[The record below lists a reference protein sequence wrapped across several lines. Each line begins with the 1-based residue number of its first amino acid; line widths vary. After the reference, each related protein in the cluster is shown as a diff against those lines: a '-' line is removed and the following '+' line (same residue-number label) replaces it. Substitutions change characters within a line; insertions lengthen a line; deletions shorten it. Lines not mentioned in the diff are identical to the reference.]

1 MNACAFVGRV
11 GGLALAL
18 GIGGAVFAAQASAE
32 ESPSD
37 TARGPAS
44 VSKAD
49 AAAGPARSSRVGASA
64 RPAAATVAR
73 PAAANLAR
81 PAAPTLAAPAAP
93 ASQGEAR
100 ARRDAARASKTLV
113 APAVTRSEAPAPS
126 ARAATTSPGGVFGDS
141 ITVTS
146 TSLDWN
152 EGIIDGE
159 VDATSARQLPLTYKV
174 LTQPDQGGKV
184 NLISSAGAGK
194 AFSYLPYMTTLNL
207 PGQTEEFRILITEST
222 PFDRFVKGLPVV
234 GLFADPVLDALRR
247 TPVIGDLLSPI
258 IGDAVVVSFD
268 ADPAGL
274 AAGRPVAFTYKMPSF
289 DGTLI
294 SLNYY
299 PSLNVATGQA
309 ASAPTVLN
317 GPDLGFPG
325 NTATTQVWAPS
336 LVEIVPGIP
345 TLREGASPFVG
356 GYTASTG
363 FNVITWDPRGEWASG
378 GVMQLDSPFYEARDV
393 TSIISWAGSA
403 DNIAASQVAAD
414 DGDPLIGMVGGS
426 YGGGIQFTT
435 AAIDPRIDAIVPSI
449 AWNTLNESLYP
460 DSTFKTVIGTELLLA
475 LVATGARFNG
485 EIPPAIVTG
494 DLFSWLSQSA
504 QAVLSSAGPG
514 ILSANI
520 TAPTLFQQGTVDI
533 LFELDAANVN
543 AQYILGRNPQLP
555 VKTTWFC
562 GGHGVCLLPQNLQQ
576 EQGYQNLN
584 DTLRWLDAY
593 AAGNAGAADQIPV
606 FQWWDQTGEYHD
618 SALAPFDPAFNNPDP
633 LTYQGAGGGLVLV
646 PLLGGSGPSDAS
658 VPPADPTVFSTA
670 FALAS
675 GSRARNALNV
685 DVLVPV
691 GTRIAGTP
699 TLSFNYAGL
708 GTSRAVYAQL
718 VDNATGQVVGNIVT
732 PVPVILDGRERTVEI
747 PLADIAYTVYGAS
760 DSLTLQIT
768 SSALPYANLTAWGWI
783 SVSDINLDLPT
794 VAATR

>member
-1 MNACAFVGRV
+1 MVSFRLLSRFMKACTFVGRV

-18 GIGGAVFAAQASAE
+18 GIGGAVFAAHAAAE
-32 ESPSD
+32 ESASD
-37 TARGPAS
+37 TARGPAAT
-44 VSKAD
+44 SKAG
-49 AAAGPARSSRVGASA
+49 AAGGITRGPRADTSV
-64 RPAAATVAR
+64 RPAAAAPAG
-73 PAAANLAR
+73 PAAAVPAR
-81 PAAPTLAAPAAP
+81 RAEAP
-93 ASQGEAR
+93 ASRVAR
-100 ARRDAARASKTLV
+100 MPSPAARAATPV
-113 APAVTRSEAPAPS
+113 PS
-126 ARAATTSPGGVFGDS
+126 ARAAGTGSVFGDS
-141 ITVTS
+141 ITVTG
-146 TSLDWN
+146 TSLAWN

-174 LTQPDQGGKV
+174 LEKPDQGGKV
-184 NLISSAGAGK
+184 NLISTPGEGR
-194 AFSYLPYMTTLNL
+194 AFSYLPYMTTLTG
-207 PGQTEEFRILITEST
+207 PGQTEQFSILITETT
-222 PFDRFVKGLPVV
+222 PFDAFVKGIPLV
-234 GLFADPVLDALRR
+234 GLAADPVLEALRR
-247 TPVIGDLLSPI
+247 IPVISDLLAPI
-258 IGDAVVVSFD
+258 IGDAVVVTFD
-268 ADPAGL
+268 ADPYAL

-299 PSLNVATGQA
+299 PALNVSTGQA

-325 NTATTQVWAPS
+325 NTATTLVWAPS

-393 TSIISWAGSA
+393 SSIISWAGSA
-403 DNIAASQVAAD
+403 DNVAASQVAAV
-414 DGDPLIGMVGGS
+414 DGDPLVGMVGGS
-426 YGGGIQFTT
+426 YGGGIQFTS

-475 LVATGARFNG
+475 LVATGARFNTQ
-485 EIPPAIVTG
+485 IYPAIITG
-494 DLFSWLSQSA
+494 DLFSWLSQSE
-504 QAVLSSAGPG
+504 QAFLSSAGPG
-514 ILSANI
+514 ILSGTI
-520 TAPTLFQQGTVDI
+520 TAPALFQQGIPDI

-543 AQYILGRNPQLP
+543 AQYILGNNPQVP

-562 GGHGVCLLPQNLQQ
+562 GGHGVCLLPQDQQ
-576 EQGYQNLN
+576 QQQGYQNLN

-593 AAGNAGAADQIPV
+593 AAGNAGAADPIPV
-606 FQWWDQTGEYHD
+606 FQWWDQTGQYYS

-675 GSRARNALNV
+675 GNRARNALNL
-685 DVLVPV
+685 DVTVPV
-691 GTRIAGTP
+691 GTRIAGAP
-699 TLSFNYAGL
+699 TLSFDYVGL

-718 VDNATGQVVGNIVT
+718 VDNATGQVLGNIVT
-732 PVPVILDGRERTVEI
+732 PVPVTLDGRERTVEI
-747 PLADIAYTVYGAS
+747 PLADIAYTAYGGS

-768 SSALPYANLTAWGWI
+768 SSALPYANLTAWGLI
-783 SVSDINLDLPT
+783 SVSDVNLDVPT
-794 VAATR
+794 VASG